1 MEEIK
6 EKPYVEPGGE
16 AYGSLRWSALV
27 WHDGTVKKYKN
38 GIDRIEKRHYNS
50 YKPNRNNG
58 NNMESRK

>member
-1 MEEIK
+1 MMEEIK

-38 GIDRIEKRHYNS
+38 GIDRIEKRHYNP
-50 YKPNRNNG
+50 YKPDRNNG
-58 NNMESRK
+58 NNM